1 MYEFRKAYMS
11 EVAELMRIADAGK
24 RLLKSRN
31 IDQWQKGNYPSKE
44 LFENDI
50 NAGISYVM
58 TDDNHIVGICA
69 LTCADD
75 PMYAV
80 IEGAWLTPEGTRY
93 AVAHRGALAPEYQ
106 GQGLTRKWFELIAD
120 EARRL
125 GAVSLRIDTHE
136 ENIAMRR
143 TFTGAGF
150 KQCGIVYLCGDYG
163 DAGPRIAYEML
174 L

>member
-1 MYEFRKAYMS
+1 MYGFRKAKMS
-11 EVAELMRIADAGK
+11 EVAELVRIADEGK

-31 IDQWQKGNYPSKE
+31 IDQWQRGNYPSKE
-44 LFENDI
+44 LFEADI

-58 TDDNHIVGICA
+58 TDADHIVGICA

-106 GQGLTRKWFELIAD
+106 GQGLTQEWFELIAA
-120 EARRL
+120 EARKL

-143 TFTGAGF
+143 SFIGAGF
-150 KQCGIVYLCGDYG
+150 KECGVVHLCEGYG
-163 DAGPRIAYEML
+163 DVGIRIAYEML